1 MKVVT
6 IDGTAVKAM
15 EEILANMRAALELPQ
30 TWNEDQI
37 YGYLAGVQQPVTVVV
52 TDRAALRQ
60 TMGARLRSF
69 EDALAFAE
77 QQNERYLSV
86 LFVD

>member
-6 IDGTAVKAM
+6 IDGTAVKTA
-15 EEILANMRAALELPQ
+15 EEIFNTIRLALELPQ

-37 YGYLAGVQQPVTVVV
+37 YGYLAGVEQPVTVVV
-52 TDRAALRQ
+52 TDSVVLRR
-60 TMGARLRSF
+60 TLGARMRPF

-77 QQNERYLSV
+77 QQNGRHLSV